1 MKVSYLLGLVMLA
14 AITAI
19 LISTMTTSSTYADFD
34 EAFSN
39 HGKEYTVIGQL
50 SKSDEIVYNPIS
62 NPNEVIFQM
71 TDKSGRKRT
80 VILSSSKPQDME
92 RSEDIVVKGKADNE
106 VFLAHT
112 ILLKCPSKYEEQSKL
127 TSDRN

>member
-1 MKVSYLLGLVMLA
+1 MKVSYIIGLILLA

-19 LISTMTTSSTYADFD
+19 LISTMATSSTYADFE
-34 EAFSN
+34 EAFTH

-50 SKSDEIVYNPIS
+50 SKSDEIIYNPMR

-71 TDKSGRKRT
+71 LDKSGNKRT

-92 RSEDIVVKGKADNE
+92 RSEDIVVKGKADKD

-112 ILLKCPSKYEEQSKL
+112 ILLKCPSKYEEQSKI
-127 TSDRN
+127 TSASN